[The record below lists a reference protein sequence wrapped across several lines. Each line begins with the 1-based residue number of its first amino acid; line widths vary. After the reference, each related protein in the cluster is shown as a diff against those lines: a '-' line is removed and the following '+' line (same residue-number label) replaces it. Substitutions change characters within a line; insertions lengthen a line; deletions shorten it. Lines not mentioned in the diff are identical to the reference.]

1 MWFIG
6 ILIAIFSNVLVVEN
20 RMLPIYYETEAPVTE
35 NVMTGADIH
44 DDEGSNE
51 KLILTTVTRRNNDDI
66 SLNINEEI
74 NEKYKKPCAIVVLS
88 NVQNPTMQS
97 LLRKYRYDSNGILIP
112 DSVKYFIKLPQ
123 GLKSPSILV
132 PLNDK
137 AFSPLGGFVRYYK
150 EVPPIPHT
158 W

>member
-6 ILIAIFSNVLVVEN
+6 ILIAIFSNVFVVEN

-35 NVMTGADIH
+35 DFMNAADTH
-44 DDEGSNE
+44 DDESPHE
-51 KLILTTVTRRNNDDI
+51 KVILTTVTRTDDDGNG
-66 SLNINEEI
+66 LKINEEI
-74 NEKYKKPCAIVVLS
+74 HGKYKKPCAIVVLS
-88 NVQNPTMQS
+88 NVQNPSMQS

-112 DSVKYFIKLPQ
+112 KSVKYFIKLPQ
-123 GLKSPSILV
+123 GLKSQSILV

-150 EVPPIPHT
+150 EVPPIPHA